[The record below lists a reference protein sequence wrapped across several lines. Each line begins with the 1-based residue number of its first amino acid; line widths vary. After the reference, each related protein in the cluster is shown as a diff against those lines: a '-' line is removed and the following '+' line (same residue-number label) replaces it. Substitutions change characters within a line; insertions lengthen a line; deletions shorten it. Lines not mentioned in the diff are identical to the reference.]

1 MAADQGPVV
10 QSALLRSELVRLRKE
25 RGLTQQQVAREL
37 EWSASKLIRVE
48 GGASSITKVDLDAL
62 LSRYRVTSESHRE
75 RLHSLN
81 RGAKERGWWDSYRDY
96 VSPAYLHYVGLEAG
110 AAFIRQFQIGF
121 IPGLLQSPEYARV
134 VTEVGSVDPQK
145 VDPIVELRLRRRS
158 ELAQREAKPRQ
169 YFVIDEAVIHRHV
182 GIKKDRAIMPNQLRS
197 IAEMAERDD
206 LVTVR
211 VIPFESGA
219 HPGLFDSFTL
229 LEFEGGRLPDA
240 LYLEA
245 ARDEFKII
253 ADNDPQAAKYVEDF
267 EELLEDAL
275 SAQSS
280 VELILR
286 VAEEMS

>member
-1 MAADQGPVV
+1 
-10 QSALLRSELVRLRKE
+10 
-25 RGLTQQQVAREL
+25 
-37 EWSASKLIRVE
+37 
-48 GGASSITKVDLDAL
+48 
-62 LSRYRVTSESHRE
+62 
-75 RLHSLN
+75 
-81 RGAKERGWWDSYRDY
+81 
-96 VSPAYLHYVGLEAG
+96 
-110 AAFIRQFQIGF
+110 
-121 IPGLLQSPEYARV
+121 
-134 VTEVGSVDPQK
+134 
-145 VDPIVELRLRRRS
+145 
-158 ELAQREAKPRQ
+158 
-169 YFVIDEAVIHRHV
+169 
-182 GIKKDRAIMPNQLRS
+182 MPNQLRS

>member
-25 RGLTQQQVAREL
+25 KALTQQQVAREL
-37 EWSASKLIRVE
+37 EWSTSKLIRVE

-62 LSRYRVTSESHRE
+62 LSKYGVTSESYRE
-75 RLHSLN
+75 RLHTLN

-121 IPGLLQSPEYARV
+121 IPGLLQTPEYARV
-134 VTEVGSVDPQK
+134 VTAVGSVDPK
-145 VDPIVELRLRRRS
+145 DVDPVVELRLRRRS
-158 ELAQREAKPRQ
+158 ELAQREVKPRQ
-169 YFVIDEAVIHRHV
+169 YFVIDEAVIRRHV
-182 GIKKDRAIMPNQLRS
+182 GIKVDRAIMPNQLRS
-197 IAEMAERDD
+197 IAERAEQDD

-229 LEFEGGRLPDA
+229 LEFEGARLPDA

-253 ADNDPQAAKYVEDF
+253 ADNDPQAAKYAEDF
-267 EELLEDAL
+267 EKLLEDAL
-275 SAQSS
+275 PAQRSI
-280 VELILR
+280 ELIQR